1 MTKLVTKFT
10 IDPESGKL
18 VHEATYQ
25 EVELTATALVGVWA
39 AAMIA
44 RFMFDVLSA
53 LMFTRLEVW
62 LRGEVFEKAMI
73 YSHNNS
79 KQSSSL
85 DTDTND
91 EVDPAA
97 KFGATYSS
105 DIPNVLSLYS
115 TLLRGVIMNVLLII
129 TNFV

>member
-18 VHEATYQ
+18 VHEASYQ

-62 LRGEVFEKAMI
+62 LRGEVFEKAMV
-73 YSHNNS
+73 YARSS

-85 DTDTND
+85 ETDTND